1 MKPSCESF
9 DTTFSNPTV
18 PHLAISSSPSESPT
32 MRNKNNTAVRLT
44 VLAAAVL
51 GASLAHAA
59 APTVTPGQFKVGIE
73 ITYPPFESYDKDK
86 NIVGSDPELS
96 RLLARHMGLEANF
109 TDTKFSSLI
118 LSLNAGHYDAIIS
131 GMYVTP
137 ERQAQAQAIP
147 YAKTGAAIMVLKDS
161 PVKPKV
167 PEDLCG
173 LKVGLEKGTT
183 WVAQF
188 NKLSTDYCLP
198 NNKGAIVVSEFP
210 SAPEVT
216 QALLSGN
223 VQAQVEIDGAAGLIA
238 ERTKGRVVVSTEH
251 SIYQQTL
258 GIYVKKG
265 NDELYQALLKAFDE
279 TKSSG
284 EYAALLKKYNLEE
297 PGN

>member
-1 MKPSCESF
+1 
-9 DTTFSNPTV
+9 
-18 PHLAISSSPSESPT
+18 
-32 MRNKNNTAVRLT
+32 MRNTLNTVVRLS
-44 VLAAAVL
+44 VLATAVL
-51 GASLAHAA
+51 GASVFGTVAQAA
-59 APTVTPGQFKVGIE
+59 TTVTPGQFKVGME
-73 ITYPPFESYDKDK
+73 ITYPPFESYDEKK
-86 NIVGSDPELS
+86 NVVGSDPELS
-96 RLLARHMGLEANF
+96 HLLAKHMNLKADF
-109 TDTKFSSLI
+109 VDTKFSSLI

-131 GMYVTP
+131 GMYITP
-137 ERQAQAQAIP
+137 ERQTQAQTIA

-173 LKVGLEKGTT
+173 LKIGLEKGTT

-188 NKLSTDYCLP
+188 NKLSAETCVP
-198 NNKGAIVVSEFP
+198 GGKGAISVSEFP

-223 VQAQVEIDGAAGLIA
+223 VQAQVEIDGAAGMIA

-279 TKSSG
+279 TKKSG

-297 PGN
+297 PSN

>member
-1 MKPSCESF
+1 MPYK
-9 DTTFSNPTV
+9 TFQHTV
-18 PHLAISSSPSESPT
+18 PYLPDVESPT
-32 MRNKNNTAVRLT
+32 MRNTLNTAVRLT
-44 VLAAAVL
+44 VLATAVL
-51 GASLAHAA
+51 GATAFGTAA
-59 APTVTPGQFKVGIE
+59 QAATTVTPGQFKVGME
-73 ITYPPFESYDKDK
+73 ITYPPFESYDEKK
-86 NIVGSDPELS
+86 NVVGADPDLS
-96 RLLARHMGLEANF
+96 RLLAKHMDLKPEF
-109 TDTKFSSLI
+109 VDTKFSSLI

-131 GMYVTP
+131 GMYITP
-137 ERQAQAQAIP
+137 ERQTQAQTIA

-161 PVKPKV
+161 TLKPKV

-173 LKVGLEKGTT
+173 VKIGLEKGTT

-188 NKLSTDYCLP
+188 NKLSTEYCVP
-198 NNKGAIVVSEFP
+198 NNKGPIAVSEFP

-223 VQAQVEIDGAAGLIA
+223 VQAQVEIDGAAGMIA

-279 TKSSG
+279 TKKSG

-297 PGN
+297 PSN

>member
-1 MKPSCESF
+1 
-9 DTTFSNPTV
+9 
-18 PHLAISSSPSESPT
+18 
-32 MRNKNNTAVRLT
+32 MRNKNNTAVRLS
-44 VLAAAVL
+44 VLAVALL
-51 GASLAHAA
+51 GATVAHAA
-59 APTVTPGQFKVGIE
+59 TTVTPGQFKVGME

-86 NIVGSDPELS
+86 NVVGSDPEMS
-96 RLLARHMGLEANF
+96 ALLAKHMGSKAEF
-109 TDTKFSSLI
+109 VDTKFPSLI
-118 LSLNAGHYDAIIS
+118 LGLNSGHYDAIIS
-131 GMYVTP
+131 GMYITP
-137 ERQAQAQAIP
+137 ERQTQAQTIA

-188 NKLSTDYCLP
+188 NKLSADYCVP
-198 NNKGAIVVSEFP
+198 NKKGAISVSEFP

-223 VQAQVEIDGAAGLIA
+223 VQAQVEIDGAAGMIA
-238 ERTKGRVVVSTEH
+238 EHTKGRVVVSTEH

-258 GIYVKKG
+258 GIFVKKG
-265 NDELYQALLKAFDE
+265 NEELYQSLVKAFDE
-279 TKSSG
+279 SKKSG

-297 PGN
+297 PTL

>member
-1 MKPSCESF
+1 MK
-9 DTTFSNPTV
+9 
-18 PHLAISSSPSESPT
+18 
-32 MRNKNNTAVRLT
+32 NKNTLLCMT
-44 VLAAAVL
+44 VLAAGML
-51 GASLAHAA
+51 GASVSMAA
-59 APTVTPGQFKVGIE
+59 DTFKVGME

-86 NIVGSDPELS
+86 NVVGSDPELATI
-96 RLLARHMGLEANF
+96 LAKHMNAKVEF
-109 TDTKFSSLI
+109 VDTKFPSLI
-118 LSLNAGHYDAIIS
+118 LGLNSGKYDAIIS
-131 GMYVTP
+131 GMYITP
-137 ERQAQAQAIP
+137 ERQTQAQTIA

-161 PVKPKV
+161 TVKPKV

-188 NKLSTDYCLP
+188 NKLSTDYCVP
-198 NNKGAIVVSEFP
+198 NNKGAIAVSEFP

-223 VQAQVEIDGAAGLIA
+223 VQAQVEIDGAAGMIA

-265 NDELYQALLKAFDE
+265 NEELYQALLKAFDE
-279 TKSSG
+279 TKKSG

>member
-1 MKPSCESF
+1 
-9 DTTFSNPTV
+9 
-18 PHLAISSSPSESPT
+18 

-44 VLAAAVL
+44 VLAAAVF
-51 GASLAHAA
+51 GATLAHAA
-59 APTVTPGQFKVGIE
+59 TTVTPGQFKVGME

-86 NIVGSDPELS
+86 SVVGSDPELAK
-96 RLLARHMGLEANF
+96 LLARHMDLKTEF
-109 TDTKFSSLI
+109 VDTKFPSLI
-118 LSLNAGHYDAIIS
+118 LGLNSGHYDAIIS
-131 GMYVTP
+131 GMYITP
-137 ERQAQAQAIP
+137 ERQTQAQTIP

-161 PVKPKV
+161 PLKPKI

-188 NKLSTDYCLP
+188 NKLSTDYCVP
-198 NNKGAIVVSEFP
+198 NNKGAIAVSEFP

-223 VQAQVEIDGAAGLIA
+223 VQTQVEIDGAAGMIA

-258 GIYVKKG
+258 GIFVKKG
-265 NDELYQALLKAFDE
+265 NEALYQALLKAFDDS
-279 TKSSG
+279 KKSG
-284 EYAALLKKYNLEE
+284 EYATLLKKYNLEE
-297 PGN
+297 PTH